1 MIVRELLTLLGF
13 QADPSGAKAYE
24 DRLKETQRRAET
36 TTNAMAR
43 GWTRVGRAIDVGLD
57 RADKGLGAM
66 QSHVQGV
73 ADSLGGLAGALGG
86 ALGFSAFAE
95 ITSRM
100 TDFQSR
106 LSNVAEGTAE
116 TGATLMEKL
125 RASANTTYQ
134 SFDSVVDGFIAM
146 NPALNELGLQLS
158 DQIDLSTAMA
168 DSLTVASVKG
178 EQASRIMM
186 WLNRSLSAGAMSGEA
201 FANIMEADSDVLD
214 KMRKSLGLTTAEFQ
228 ALGRGGKISAQ
239 MIVDYYRRAAPE
251 LRAQSEGMTTTIA
264 DAFVILRNNFDA
276 FIHGTSEATGA
287 ARTFAK
293 AIMWFA
299 ERPAILGSA
308 AIGALALGLAAM
320 AAQALSTTITVV
332 QGAVK
337 MIKWLRALRTAQIAA
352 ALTNPWLL
360 LAAAIAAVGIAVQDA
375 YVWMQGG
382 ESVIGRWLGPWS
394 EFAARIST
402 EWTAAWTN
410 VKAGFS
416 NIGTAWNDLMGVF
429 SNAASAIGDWFSPIL
444 DPVTAAIDAVFG
456 GGGTL
461 STAIL
466 AAFPVAIVLALWD
479 QLWNALPKTVQER
492 VQGIFAP
499 LEEAWDS
506 AVGFLQ
512 EKWDGFWGGVGQ
524 AISGIA
530 SRIGNAF
537 SGAAAEGQQ
546 YSPDAMAARHRAATG
561 QQSPIGPDGSLQP
574 VIPQYARGTSSAAT
588 GVALVGEE
596 GPELV
601 RFRGGEE
608 VVPADRTQGLL
619 GRLAARTNDF
629 VDRLASYGP
638 GLAAG
643 LAAGVAP
650 LGSMMA
656 APAMADVL
664 QPAASVPVL
673 SRGGSGLRI
682 GSLTVNAP
690 VSIEPGSIPAG
701 VSEERVAE
709 LIAQK
714 APNEV
719 VRALSREI
727 ESARGHFTDLED

>member
-13 QADPSGAKAYE
+13 KADPSGAKAYE

-57 RADKGLGAM
+57 RADRGLGVM

-86 ALGFSAFAE
+86 ALGFAGFAE
-95 ITSRM
+95 LTSRM

-106 LSNVAEGTAE
+106 LENAVEGTGVVADQ
-116 TGATLMEKL
+116 L
-125 RASANTTYQ
+125 RKRLLQAANDTRTSMDQTTDAFLQ
-134 SFDSVVDGFIAM
+134 M
-146 NPALNELGLQLS
+146 KPALSEMGVELDAQVNLL
-158 DQIDLSTAMA
+158 TAMSDA
-168 DSLTVASVKG
+168 MRVGGITG
-178 EQASRIMM
+178 EKAATAFM
-186 WLNRSLSAGAMSGEA
+186 WLNRSLSTGKMSGEA
-201 FANIMEADSDVLD
+201 FTGLMESADDVLVGLQ
-214 KMRKSLGLTTAEFQ
+214 KSLGLTTAEFQ
-228 ALGRGGKISAQ
+228 ELGRGGKITSQ
-239 MIVDYYRRAAPE
+239 MLVDYFRQNGPE
-251 LRAQSEGMTTTIA
+251 LRRKAAEMPTTIA
-264 DAFVILRNNFDA
+264 GAFTVLRNSVEDYIFYADKA
-276 FIHGTSEATGA
+276 AGA
-287 ARTFAK
+287 SSRFAK

-320 AAQALSTTITVV
+320 AAQALATTITVV

-375 YVWMQGG
+375 YVWMKGG

-394 EFAARIST
+394 EFAARISA
-402 EWTAAWTN
+402 EWDAAWTN
-410 VKAGFS
+410 VKAGFA
-416 NIGTAWNDLMGVF
+416 NISDAWSDLMGAF
-429 SNAASAIGDWFSPIL
+429 SNAANAIGDWLSPIL

-466 AAFPVAIVLALWD
+466 AAFPVAIALALWEK
-479 QLWNALPKTVQER
+479 LWGALPQTVRDR

-499 LEEAWDS
+499 LEAAWDS

-512 EKWDGFWGGVGQ
+512 EKWDGFWGGVGS

-530 SRIGNAF
+530 TRIGNAF

-574 VIPQYARGTSSAAT
+574 VIPQYARGTPSAAT

-608 VVPADRTQGLL
+608 VVPADRTQGIL
-619 GRLAARTNDF
+619 GRLAARANDF
-629 VDRLASYGP
+629 VDRIADFGP

-643 LAAGVAP
+643 LAAGVSP
-650 LGSMMA
+650 FVMGQ
-656 APAMADVL
+656 MADFAVAG
-664 QPAASVPVL
+664 QVAPPAL
-673 SRGGSGLRI
+673 SRGAGGITI
-682 GSLTVNAP
+682 GTINAP
-690 VSIEPGSIPAG
+690 SSVTIERGAIPAG
-701 VSEERVAE
+701 LSEERVAQLVTDKMSRVARQVLASE
-709 LIAQK
+709 LSSAQ
-714 APNEV
+714 
-719 VRALSREI
+719 S
-727 ESARGHFTDLED
+727 HFANPEA